1 MNSIPIFIFLFFSY
15 IQNIKSHNVAC
26 SSSYIV
32 TPYSAYHCAGLNI
45 NIEGDTHCCFWNLT
59 DSNNIV
65 NTYCGSISDYQFSD
79 LNTYIYEKKRK
90 KNYLTLDIKCAE
102 EERVYCSNPVLDEEK
117 GFACENLKIPDKK
130 DKYCCKWNFYDEKNN
145 DKKMDFCASLSEYQY
160 ITIDE
165 YINFKEEISH
175 YDDLKIDCLGNF
187 IEFNKF
193 TYTFLLFLI
202 IFLINNSL

>member
-65 NTYCGSISDYQFSD
+65 LFSTSGSNFANDLFISG
-79 LNTYIYEKKRK
+79 K
-90 KNYLTLDIKCAE
+90 LT
-102 EERVYCSNPVLDEEK
+102 
-117 GFACENLKIPDKK
+117 
-130 DKYCCKWNFYDEKNN
+130 
-145 DKKMDFCASLSEYQY
+145 
-160 ITIDE
+160 
-165 YINFKEEISH
+165 
-175 YDDLKIDCLGNF
+175 
-187 IEFNKF
+187 F
-193 TYTFLLFLI
+193 TPK
-202 IFLINNSL
+202 